1 VGALSK
7 LTELESR
14 PLRILV
20 TGGSGFIGTNAV
32 EALLR
37 HGHTVMNI
45 DIASP
50 KDPTQASCWRQV
62 DILDLPA
69 LRRESNSFR
78 PEVVLHLAARASLD
92 EKGGLAAFAANIDG
106 VANMIEAIIA
116 AGSVE
121 RSFFTSTRLVNDLGY
136 VPTHDRDY
144 KASTMYG
151 LSKARGEE
159 LVRDAS
165 PALGTWTI
173 LRPTGI
179 WGPWFGVPYRDFF
192 KTIERGLYVHPGRRT
207 VRKAYGYVEN
217 TIYEIERLLTQPA
230 ADVHGQTYVL
240 TDYPAV
246 SVREWAELIR
256 EKLGARRIRSVPVP
270 ALRAAGVLG
279 DVMERIAGHAP
290 LTSFRVNNMVT
301 DMLYDTAPLEALVG
315 RLPFSVEEGVD
326 RTITWLKTAG
336 A

>member
-1 VGALSK
+1 
-7 LTELESR
+7 LTELDPR
-14 PLRILV
+14 PLRVLV
-20 TGGSGFIGTNAV
+20 TGGSGFIGTNAI
-32 EALLR
+32 EALRR
-37 HGHTVMNI
+37 HGHAVINV
-45 DIASP
+45 DVASP
-50 KDPTQASCWRQV
+50 KDPTQESCWRQV

-69 LRRESNSFR
+69 LREEFLSFR

-92 EKGGLAAFAANIDG
+92 EKGGLAGFAANIDG
-106 VANMIEAIIA
+106 VANMIQAIVD

-121 RSFFTSTRLVNDLGY
+121 RSFFTSTRLVCDLGY
-136 VPTHDRDY
+136 VPKHDRDY

-165 PALGTWTI
+165 AALGTWTI

-217 TIYEIERLLTQPA
+217 TVYEIERLMAQPA
-230 ADVHGQTYVL
+230 ADVHGQTFL
-240 TDYPAV
+240 LADYPAV

-256 EKLGARRIRSVPVP
+256 ERLGARRIRSVPIPV
-270 ALRAAGVLG
+270 LRAAGVVG
-279 DVMERIAGHAP
+279 DIVERIGLGRAP
-290 LTSFRVNNMVT
+290 LTSFRVNNMAT
-301 DMLYDTAPLEALVG
+301 DMVYDTSPLEALVG
-315 RLPFSVEEGVD
+315 RLPFGLEEGVD
-326 RTITWLKTAG
+326 RTITWLKA
-336 A
+336 AAA

>member
-1 VGALSK
+1 M
-7 LTELESR
+7 TELDQR

-20 TGGSGFIGTNAV
+20 TGGSGFIGTNAI
-32 EALLR
+32 EALRR
-37 HGHTVMNI
+37 HGHTVINI
-45 DIASP
+45 DVALP
-50 KDPTQASCWRQV
+50 KDPTQADCWRQV

-69 LRRESNSFR
+69 LREEFLSFQ

-106 VANMIEAIIA
+106 VANMIQAIID

-136 VPTHDRDY
+136 VPKHDRDY

-159 LVRDAS
+159 LVREADG
-165 PALGTWTI
+165 ALGTWTI

-192 KTIERGLYVHPGRRT
+192 RTIERGLYVHPGRRT

-217 TIYEIERLLTQPA
+217 TIYEIERLMAQPA
-230 ADVHGQTYVL
+230 ADVHGQTFL
-240 TDYPAV
+240 LADYPAV

-256 EKLGARRIRSVPVP
+256 ERLGARRIRSVPVP
-270 ALRAAGVLG
+270 VLRSAGVVG
-279 DVMERIAGHAP
+279 DVIERMGGHAP
-290 LTSFRVNNMVT
+290 LTSFRVNNMTT
-301 DMLYDTAPLEALVG
+301 DMVYDMSPLETMVG
-315 RLPFSVEEGVD
+315 RLPFSLEQGVD
-326 RTITWLKTAG
+326 RTITWLKA
-336 A
+336 AAA

>member
-1 VGALSK
+1 M
-7 LTELESR
+7 TELDNR

-32 EALLR
+32 EVLR
-37 HGHTVMNI
+37 RHRHTVVNI
-45 DIASP
+45 DIAQP
-50 KDPTQASCWRQV
+50 KDPGQADCWHQV

-69 LRRESNSFR
+69 LRQEMIDFR

-92 EKGGLAAFAANIDG
+92 EKGGLAAFAANTDG

-121 RSFFTSTRLVNDLGY
+121 RSFFTSTRLVCDLGY
-136 VPTHDRDY
+136 EPKDDRDY
-144 KASTMYG
+144 KPSTMYG
-151 LSKARGEE
+151 LSKARGED

-165 PALGTWTI
+165 SALGTWTI

-192 KTIERGLYVHPGRRT
+192 KTIERGLYVHPGRRA

-217 TIYEIERLLTQPA
+217 TVYEIEQLMARPG
-230 ADVHGQTYVL
+230 ADVHGRTFVL

-256 EKLGARRIRSVPVP
+256 LRLGGRRIRTVPIAV
-270 ALRAAGVLG
+270 LRAAGLAG
-279 DVMERIAGHAP
+279 DVLERVRGHAP
-290 LTSFRVNNMVT
+290 LTSFRVNNMAT
-301 DMLYDTAPLEALVG
+301 DMLYDTTALEAIVG
-315 RLPFSVEEGVD
+315 PLPISVEEGID
-326 RTITWLKTAG
+326 RTVAWLKADG